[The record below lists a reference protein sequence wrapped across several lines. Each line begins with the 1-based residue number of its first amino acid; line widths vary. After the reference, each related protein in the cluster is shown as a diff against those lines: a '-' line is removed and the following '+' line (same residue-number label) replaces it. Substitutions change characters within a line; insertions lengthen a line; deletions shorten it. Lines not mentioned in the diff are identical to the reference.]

1 MGRRK
6 KIETKEFQAST
17 SVDGSMKSDPIS
29 DFPFFYEG
37 HDREKFTPLT
47 GANLNKPLRHLLSL
61 IGGRGTLLDGSSNL
75 IEIKSR
81 LAKLESQITE
91 LNTQDYGYI

>member
-6 KIETKEFQAST
+6 KTETKESQIST
-17 SVDGSMKSDPIS
+17 SVDGSMKSDTGS

-47 GANLNKPLRHLLSL
+47 GANLNKPLRYLLSL
-61 IGGRGTLLDGSSNL
+61 IEGQRSLPDGSGNL